1 MLFVPSERRSLAGD
15 NPRRRVLKCL
25 DVRRSWRRV
34 RASFVLVASGVCVL
48 ACFAVPARAQQQVVV
63 ANLTYTATAQNTT
76 NSEYRVPVLP
86 AAPANWKAPVD
97 FTAGK
102 AYARF
107 EVLDKPSD
115 SKTLYNVCFALA
127 GDKLS
132 CMPLS
137 PPYTGKGVNNISAA
151 VNIFWNW
158 DQVDWSMGVSQ
169 IVLVLK
175 DESGKLVQGDAK
187 FYPTTIKTTVTIVP
201 PGGTYVPPAD
211 MPMMDAGPP
220 AAGSPA
226 PATDAG
232 PPKGGGP
239 APGKDAGSAKPDA
252 GPGDAGHAG
261 AGSSVPMRVDAGAL
275 AGGGSGAGSNSGSAT
290 EGVSS
295 AGASSDADDAG
306 PRMHTVKDYLRSG
319 ANCSV
324 SRHEARAP
332 SAAPWLFGLG
342 LLWTLRL
349 RRRRTQRR

>member
-1 MLFVPSERRSLAGD
+1 
-15 NPRRRVLKCL
+15 
-25 DVRRSWRRV
+25 
-34 RASFVLVASGVCVL
+34 
-48 ACFAVPARAQQQVVV
+48 VVV

-76 NSEYRVPVLP
+76 NSEYRVPVLQG
-86 AAPANWKAPVD
+86 APANWKSPVD

-107 EVLDKPSD
+107 EVLAKPTD

-137 PPYTGKGVNNISAA
+137 PPFTGKGVNNISAA

-175 DESGKLVQGDAK
+175 DESGKLVQGDAN
-187 FYPTTIKTTVTIVP
+187 FYPTTMKTTVTIVP

-211 MPMMDAGPP
+211 TTMMDAGPP
-220 AAGSPA
+220 AAGGPA

-232 PPKGGGP
+232 QPKDAGPPP
-239 APGKDAGSAKPDA
+239 VKDAGSAKPDA
-252 GPGDAGHAG
+252 GPADAGHAG
-261 AGSSVPMRVDAGAL
+261 AGSSMPMLVDAGTPADSN
-275 AGGGSGAGSNSGSAT
+275 AAGSNSGSAM
-290 EGVSS
+290 EAVSS
-295 AGASSDADDAG
+295 AGASSDFNDAG
-306 PRMHTVKDYLRSG
+306 PRMHSVKDYLRSG

-324 SRHEARAP
+324 GRGAAHAT
-332 SAAPWLFGLG
+332 SAAPWLFGFG
-342 LLWTLRL
+342 LLLTLRL
-349 RRRRTQRR
+349 RRRRAQRR